1 MGTIIYII
9 LAAVVLLL
17 WLYLLGFKQW
27 LIYAV
32 TEAETLLGGKT
43 GQLKLKLA
51 YDMAITTYPLL
62 AKIMPFSV
70 FKMFVNGAL
79 KAMRQMLAEDEAVA
93 NAVMGDG
100 ADD

>member
-1 MGTIIYII
+1 METIFYIV
-9 LAAVVLLL
+9 LVAVVLLV

-51 YDMAITTYPLL
+51 YDMAIGAYPVL

-70 FKMFVNGAL
+70 FKMLVDGAL

-93 NAVMGDG
+93 YAVLGDG